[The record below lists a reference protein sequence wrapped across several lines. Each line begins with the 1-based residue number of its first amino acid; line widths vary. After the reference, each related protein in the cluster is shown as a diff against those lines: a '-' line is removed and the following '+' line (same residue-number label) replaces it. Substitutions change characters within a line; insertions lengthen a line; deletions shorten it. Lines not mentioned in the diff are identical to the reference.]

1 MNENSKLIINA
12 YNNYLV
18 IKTEIHIDT
27 YMSRSE
33 ADAIKLKVCK
43 IIDIFFKSELNHI
56 IYSDE
61 IKSRPY

>member
-33 ADAIKLKVCK
+33 ADAIKFKVRK
-43 IIDIFFKSELNHI
+43 IIDIFF
-56 IYSDE
+56 
-61 IKSRPY
+61 